1 MKKTLLTAYHK
12 RDNSELVCEIPE
24 IHYGGQVVWL
34 LRGLGFEQVKGV
46 CGNIP
51 GKFRLFAKSEN
62 QLDKVFKITE
72 DALNFIDCAVE
83 TSFSI

>member
-1 MKKTLLTAYHK
+1 MKKTQLTAYYK
-12 RDNSELVCEIPE
+12 KDNSELVCEIAP
-24 IHYGGQVVWL
+24 IYYGGNVVWL

-46 CGNIP
+46 CGIIP
-51 GKFRLFAKSEN
+51 GRFRLFAKSEN

-72 DALNFIDCAVE
+72 DALNFINCAVE